1 MRGRAGV
8 TIRLSNASRKAVSS
22 KAIMMLTRTGRG
34 TRLVAGV
41 RSGTDEDGNVA
52 VSIHFFLIQT
62 HEQTHPRRKDSL
74 SRYGQGTLTTCRP
87 LILFYQVLPFL
98 FRRCL
103 TLLCPQRTL

>member
-52 VSIHFFLIQT
+52 VSIHFFLIQA
-62 HEQTHPRRKDSL
+62 HEQTHPRQRYSL
-74 SRYGQGTLTTCRP
+74 SSYGQDAKTTCRP
-87 LILFYQVLPFL
+87 CAPFVCCLPTWL
-98 FRRCL
+98 SW
-103 TLLCPQRTL
+103 